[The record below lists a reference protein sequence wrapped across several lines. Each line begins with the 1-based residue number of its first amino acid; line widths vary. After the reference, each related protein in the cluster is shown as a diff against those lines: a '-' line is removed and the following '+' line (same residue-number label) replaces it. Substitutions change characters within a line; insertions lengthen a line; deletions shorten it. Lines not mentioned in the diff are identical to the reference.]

1 MEDRSSSNGTLD
13 WYAQNHVTNI
23 QEMLCRITE
32 PLQSWSCLE
41 PLREIIANTNN
52 HLYNGSLRCTREVEL
67 WLITTGK
74 VSPKPP
80 LEPYVLADRH

>member
-1 MEDRSSSNGTLD
+1 MEDRSSSNGTLG

-23 QEMLCRITE
+23 QEMLRRITE
-32 PLQSWSCLE
+32 PLQGWSYFE

-67 WLITTGK
+67 WLIATGN

-80 LEPYVLADRH
+80 TLTIRPC